1 MSEHQGGRK
10 TFIFNY
16 FPFIFFSMLQ
26 HNSLYLY
33 NRKLSEDLKMLCK
46 HFIVN
51 FKVNVT
57 NLSGIMLLF
66 YNKNII

>member
-1 MSEHQGGRK
+1 
-10 TFIFNY
+10 
-16 FPFIFFSMLQ
+16 
-26 HNSLYLY
+26 
-33 NRKLSEDLKMLCK
+33 MLCK